1 MKFKNIWDLIL
12 DVSMGFKHDS
22 EKAVT
27 KKRQDISSFK
37 SNLVQCQRFIDQ
49 EISLQ
54 ADIPDGMTK
63 YSDGAWIIDVF
74 SADHSET
81 ITLKI
86 PCDRSKPLEL
96 TETREVTKIVTTN
109 YNTDIFYPD
118 EN

>member
-1 MKFKNIWDLIL
+1 MKFKNLWDLIV
-12 DVSMGFKHDS
+12 DVSMGFRDT
-22 EKAVT
+22 ERER
-27 KKRQDISSFK
+27 KKEEMSSFK
-37 SNLVQCQRFIDQ
+37 SNLANCQRFADQ

-54 ADIPDGMTK
+54 ADIQDGMSIE
-63 YSDGAWIIDVF
+63 SDGAWIIDVF
-74 SADHSET
+74 SADSLET

-96 TETREVTKIVTTN
+96 TETREVTKVVTTN